1 MKTLLR
7 LLFCAALG
15 LVQIP
20 AHAQSYSQPELD
32 AMLAPIALYPDPL
45 LSQVL
50 MAATF
55 PDQVTQAADWS
66 RANPQFQGDEAVRA
80 VQTYPWDPSVK
91 ALVAVP
97 ELLARMAE
105 SPQWTF
111 DLGNAFLAQQAPVM
125 DTVQMLRQRAY
136 AQGYLRSNS
145 QQYVDQQGS
154 AIAVQ
159 PVSPQVVYVP
169 YYDPYIVY
177 GAWWWPAFRPVY
189 WRPWYAH
196 PIVVSAG
203 FFPQRFDWRH
213 RAVNVVRVNNVFV
226 RNGPPSPAARIQAA
240 NNAAFVA
247 RQYQRVPE
255 SQRQP
260 IVQSAPRQ
268 WRQVPEA
275 NRQPIVR
282 SAAPVVNNAP
292 ALIHNA
298 PAAGHTAPH
307 GQWRSEVKQ
316 GGQRSHG
323 GRKG

>member
-1 MKTLLR
+1 MVAIGRDMKTFLR

-15 LVQIP
+15 FVQIP

-55 PDQVTQAADWS
+55 PDQVREAADWS
-66 RANPQFQGDEAVRA
+66 RANPQFQGDVAVRA

-105 SPQWTF
+105 SPQWTV
-111 DLGNAFLAQQAPVM
+111 DLGNAFLAQQAQVM

-136 AQGYLRSNS
+136 AQGYLRSDS
-145 QQYVDQQGS
+145 QQYVEQQGS

-189 WRPWYAH
+189 WRPWYAR
-196 PIVVSAG
+196 PVFVSAG
-203 FFPQRFDWRH
+203 FFPRRFDWRH
-213 RAVNVVRVNNVFV
+213 RAVNVVQVHNVFV
-226 RNGPPSPAARIQAA
+226 RNGPPSPAAQAQAA
-240 NNAAFVA
+240 HTAAFAARARAANAPSPA
-247 RQYQRVPE
+247 RQFQRIPE
-255 SQRQP
+255 SQ
-260 IVQSAPRQ
+260 
-268 WRQVPEA
+268 
-275 NRQPIVR
+275 RQPIVR
-282 SAAPVVNNAP
+282 SAAPVVNTAP
-292 ALIHNA
+292 AVFHNA
-298 PAAGHTAPH
+298 PAAVHTAPH
-307 GQWRSEVKQ
+307 GQWRSEVRQ

-323 GRKG
+323 GRRG